1 MNMSMKEGW
10 FENLALE
17 DVVNT
22 RGTKIHQGGY
32 QTVDEELPAFKHK
45 EGDAGYD
52 MYATKTTWI
61 FPFMPRKI
69 PVNLKAE
76 LPQGHFGFLTGRSG
90 ESSRGNVVLSGII
103 DYNYRGQIS
112 ALVYRVGILPQRI
125 EKGTRV
131 AQMLVIPYRD
141 VVWEEKQSLSGTDRG
156 EAGFGASG
164 RK

>member
-1 MNMSMKEGW
+1 MKSEW
-10 FENLALE
+10 FEGIALDNVITKE
-17 DVVNT
+17 NT
-22 RGTKIHQGGY
+22 KAHFGGY
-32 QTVDEELPAFKHK
+32 QVVDEELPAFRHK
-45 EGDAGYD
+45 DGDAGYD

-61 FPFMPRKI
+61 FPFIPRKI
-69 PVNLKAE
+69 PVNLKVE

-112 ALVYRVGILPQRI
+112 ALMYRVGILPRRI

-131 AQMLVIPYRD
+131 AQMLVLPYRD
-141 VVWEEKQSLSGTDRG
+141 VEWEWEQEQSLSDTDRG
-156 EAGFGASG
+156 EAGFGSSG